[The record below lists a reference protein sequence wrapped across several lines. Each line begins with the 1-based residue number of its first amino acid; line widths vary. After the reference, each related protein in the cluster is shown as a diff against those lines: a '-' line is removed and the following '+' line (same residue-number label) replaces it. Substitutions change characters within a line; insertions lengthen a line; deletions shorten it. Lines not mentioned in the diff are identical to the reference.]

1 MLERSAKIAQSRQAE
16 PRPIPDRHRCRI
28 RLTHPG
34 GYLRQR
40 PVELKDDQH
49 PALPEP
55 VAAHNGHLLAAAR
68 VKGVVNDRLTAMIS
82 SSMRLVRRE
91 RAKRTLPSRSL
102 GPAFVRVPVA
112 GSSTSS
118 ISSTS
123 WKPRG
128 VPVGRDAS
136 PITWPASTSSCS
148 TSSAICPSP
157 RPADNC
163 CST

>member
-82 SSMRLVRRE
+82 SSMRLVRQELE
-91 RAKRTLPSRSL
+91 R
-102 GPAFVRVPVA
+102 
-112 GSSTSS
+112 
-118 ISSTS
+118 
-123 WKPRG
+123 
-128 VPVGRDAS
+128 
-136 PITWPASTSSCS
+136 PI
-148 TSSAICPSP
+148 SP
-157 RPADNC
+157 RPSALPP
-163 CST
+163 